1 MYRESKIMAI
11 LRIVADAMI
20 ISLMWFGTS
29 LGIITIGASTTS
41 AYYVLIRR
49 ISDRESS
56 IITDYFASFKA
67 NFKVSTIAFLS
78 ITGLL
83 AISLNN
89 LILNPA
95 TENIGLVIYIL
106 QIIIII
112 ELVFIS
118 IHIYPILSRFDLKPK
133 ELVKTTLIIA
143 NKHLFITI
151 THGALITSLFY
162 LCINAPFLIAF
173 AFGFYCLISSYMLIK
188 VYRKYIPDM
197 DKNTDID
204 S

>member
-20 ISLMWFGTS
+20 VSLMWCGTS
-29 LGIITIGASTTS
+29 LGMITIGASTTA

-49 ISDRESS
+49 ISDNESS
-56 IITDYFASFKA
+56 IITDYFESFKA
-67 NFKVSTIAFLS
+67 NFKLSTIVFMSLS
-78 ITGLL
+78 LLLGL
-83 AISLNN
+83 SFYN
-89 LILNPA
+89 LILNQA
-95 TENIGLVIYIL
+95 TENIGMIIYIL

-118 IHIYPILSRFDLKPK
+118 IHIYPIISRFNLTLK
-133 ELVKTTLIIA
+133 ELIKITLLIA
-143 NKHLFITI
+143 NKHLLITI
-151 THGALITSLFY
+151 THGALIVSIFY

-204 S
+204 N